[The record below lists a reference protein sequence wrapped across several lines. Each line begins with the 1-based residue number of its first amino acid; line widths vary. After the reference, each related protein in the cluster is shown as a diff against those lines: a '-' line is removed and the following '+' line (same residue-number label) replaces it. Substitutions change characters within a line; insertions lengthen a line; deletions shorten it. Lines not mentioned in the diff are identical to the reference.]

1 MWSCTMSVGTAG
13 LSGLVNASWNGSE
26 LAAQDPHDRKHNPY
40 GMPPRP
46 GALPRGSAPR
56 EPAPL
61 APQPGTCSPRA
72 PLPPAAVAAGV
83 SPQAQMVDCS
93 PNCAQTGPVQRAG
106 PWSGLVELQ
115 QEQLRPL
122 PGFIKWRQVRR
133 GVLGLLHV
141 LPVLSGRLPIS
152 HG

>member
-1 MWSCTMSVGTAG
+1 MV
-13 LSGLVNASWNGSE
+13 LHHVSWDCRTVRACKCLLEWQRACRPGS
-26 LAAQDPHDRKHNPY
+26 
-40 GMPPRP
+40 PRP
-46 GALPRGSAPR
+46 QAQPVRDAAKARRFAARQRAQGASPSSSAAR
-56 EPAPL
+56 NL
-61 APQPGTCSPRA
+61 FSPST
-72 PLPPAAVAAGV
+72 PSPAAVAAGV